1 MDSSFRKISVRRV
14 KKEIYIKFLYRDLF
28 NDKSFSSFSPMG
40 NGKWKVETFRRCGK
54 TFLSHFMLMIVD
66 EMHSTT
72 GQLNLLVPIGVAV
85 ACIERERAWQLAWFY
100 YFWMKDVSNYTYT
113 FQPVFIIVSHL
124 DLSWHCFI
132 LDGIA
137 ISLNYRSCC
146 FLLLLYCC

>member
-1 MDSSFRKISVRRV
+1 MHSSFRKISV
-14 KKEIYIKFLYRDLF
+14 KKEIYTKFLYR
-28 NDKSFSSFSPMG
+28 SFLMINRFETQWEMENG
-40 NGKWKVETFRRCGK
+40 NIQ
-54 TFLSHFMLMIVD
+54 FLSHLVLMIVD

-85 ACIERERAWQLAWFY
+85 VCIERERAWQLAWFH

-113 FQPVFIIVSHL
+113 FQPVFITISHL
-124 DLSWHCFI
+124 DSSWHCFI

-137 ISLNYRSCC
+137 ISLNHRSCC